1 MAQKVIVTILFVLII
16 GCAKTPFEAST
27 YSPLVE
33 SIPTFITH
41 DFTELDKMKQIS
53 RFRSMAGH
61 DYSDNFESNRSM
73 KHYYL
78 PKDEYGNSND
88 QIKVFSPVKGT
99 ITMSWPEGTR
109 SNQMRI
115 IPKDHTYL
123 AIVIFHVKPVVNVG
137 EQVAAGQLIG
147 YADTITD
154 SHDQASSDFDI
165 AVWTNAGQLISYFT
179 LMSDALFAN
188 YINRGVMTRE
198 DMIISKEYRDTHPE
212 QFHYGTRDWFDLAP

>member
-1 MAQKVIVTILFVLII
+1 MNRYLMISILIVALA

-27 YSPLVE
+27 YSPDLA
-33 SIPTFITH
+33 SIPQFINH
-41 DFTELDKMKQIS
+41 DFTELDKMQKIS

-61 DYSDNFESNRSM
+61 DYSDNFETNRSM

-88 QIKVFSPVKGT
+88 QIKVFSPVNGT
-99 ITMSWPEGTR
+99 ITMSWPEGNR
-109 SNQMRI
+109 HNQMRI

-123 AIVIFHVKPVVNVG
+123 TIVIFHVKPEVNIG
-137 EQVAAGQLIG
+137 EQVWAGQLIG
-147 YADTITD
+147 YADTTTD

-179 LMSDALFAN
+179 LLSDPLFAT
-188 YINRGVMTRE
+188 YINRGVLTRDE
-198 DMIISKEYRDTHPE
+198 MIISKEYRDTHVE
-212 QFHYGTRDWFDLAP
+212 EFHRGSRDWFELMP